1 MQQEAEA
8 TNARHS
14 APPPGAR
21 RCGEAGRSRM
31 AADAMACAGRAVCA
45 GKAGA

>member
-1 MQQEAEA
+1 MQQQTGA
-8 TNARHS
+8 TNARRS
-14 APPPGAR
+14 APPACAR

-31 AADAMACAGRAVCA
+31 AADAMAFAAHPARA

>member
-1 MQQEAEA
+1 MQQEAGA

-14 APPPGAR
+14 VPPACAR
-21 RCGEAGRSRM
+21 RCGEAGRGRM
-31 AADAMACAGRAVCA
+31 AAAAMACAGRAVWV

>member
-1 MQQEAEA
+1 MQQEAGA

-14 APPPGAR
+14 VPPACAR
-21 RCGEAGRSRM
+21 RCGEAGR
-31 AADAMACAGRAVCA
+31 AVWV

>member
-1 MQQEAEA
+1 MQQQTGA
-8 TNARHS
+8 TSARRS
-14 APPPGAR
+14 APPARAR

-31 AADAMACAGRAVCA
+31 AVDTMAFAAHAARA